1 MKRMS
6 NVDECGV
13 TTWSMREA
21 TILTCPGKCVQ
32 RPVSVS
38 DAVMSQLPGSGGP
51 IRSGENSQLKERT
64 NHHNPRQS

>member
-38 DAVMSQLPGSGGP
+38 DAVMSQLPGSGGTNQKRRKFT
-51 IRSGENSQLKERT
+51 IEGED
-64 NHHNPRQS
+64 QSPQP